1 MIEGK
6 CPKCGARFFGWAL
19 AMPRNQMCDKCGVG
33 LEITQDGKVFKGYSP
48 FEADK
53 FLTIRKN
60 PDSADSKEDADKHTG

>member
-1 MIEGK
+1 
-6 CPKCGARFFGWAL
+6 
-19 AMPRNQMCDKCGVG
+19 MCHKCGVG

-60 PDSADSKEDADKHTG
+60 PDSADSKEDADKHAT